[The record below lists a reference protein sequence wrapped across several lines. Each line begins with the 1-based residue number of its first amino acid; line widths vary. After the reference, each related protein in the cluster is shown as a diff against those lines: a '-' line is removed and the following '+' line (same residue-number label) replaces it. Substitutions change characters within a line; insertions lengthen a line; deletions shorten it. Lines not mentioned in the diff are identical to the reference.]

1 MYSDFCS
8 FTMKQRDTTKR
19 NSKDSSIHVSSRRDP
34 HIYCVND
41 SVRYSSRMRSLLV
54 LTFVLLGLPAFGH
67 AKDRA
72 SAPAVSPCTNAT
84 SACSEWIALGG
95 GPARAMVYRTYSLS
109 VRNAAIHR
117 ALIMIHGTNRNADHY
132 FGTATGAAFF
142 AGALDDTVVIAPS
155 FLSSDRGCM
164 DKLQTNE
171 VSWSCRGDSWRS
183 GGTSTSNKDLT
194 SFDFVDELLRRLSDK
209 KVFPNLTT
217 IVIAGHSA
225 GGQFV
230 SRYEMANRVQ
240 DNLGVAV
247 SYVVANPSSYAW
259 PDNTRALQVDDGLA
273 ENAVAAW
280 KVETPHTNFSYGPFD
295 ATKAPDYD
303 RWPYGL
309 ENRTGG
315 YTAKMTDEQ
324 LKKQLV
330 SRTTTYLLG
339 QVDTLPLGG
348 FDGSP
353 SAMAQGATRRARGEA
368 FVKYIN
374 EKLGAKSNVM
384 IIPEC
389 GHNDRCIYTTDVAL
403 SVIFPK
409 Q

>member
-1 MYSDFCS
+1 MFP
-8 FTMKQRDTTKR
+8 
-19 NSKDSSIHVSSRRDP
+19 NSHSHKANVDGLGRRVP
-34 HIYCVND
+34 GIGY
-41 SVRYSSRMRSLLV
+41 LV
-54 LTFVLLGLPAFGH
+54 LLSFMVLGSSVCGF
-67 AKDRA
+67 AKDHT
-72 SAPAVSPCTNAT
+72 SPQSLPCTKAVEE
-84 SACSEWIALGG
+84 CSEWVKLGG
-95 GPARAMVYRTYSLS
+95 GPSRAMVYRTYSLS
-109 VRNAAIHR
+109 ARNASIHR
-117 ALIMIHGTNRNADHY
+117 ALIMVHGTNRNADRY
-132 FGTATGAAFF
+132 FATATGAAFL

-155 FLSSDRGCM
+155 FLSSDPGCA
-164 DKLQTNE
+164 DKLQPDE

-183 GGTSTSNKDLT
+183 GGVATSNKDLT
-194 SFDFVDELLRRLSDK
+194 SFDFVDELLRKLADK
-209 KVFPNLTT
+209 KIFPNLTT

-259 PDNTRALQVDDGLA
+259 PDATRVLPVEDGQTDS
-273 ENAVAAW
+273 AVAGW
-280 KVETPHTNFSYGPFD
+280 KVETPHTKFSYGPFD
-295 ATKAPDYD
+295 ASKVPDYD

-309 ENRTGG
+309 ENRTTG
-315 YTAKMTDEQ
+315 YTAKMTDDQ

-330 SRTTTYLLG
+330 SRLTTYLLS

-374 EKLGAKSNVM
+374 EQLGAKSKVM
-384 IIPEC
+384 IVPEC
-389 GHNDRCIYTTDVAL
+389 GHNDRCVYTTPEVL
-403 SVIFPK
+403 PVIFPK
-409 Q
+409 VQ